1 MNQFYPSKDEFVKRA
16 GHFNLIPVYTEIVTD
31 METPVSAYKKFS
43 GHIDGNMFLLESVEG
58 GEKWGRYSFIGF
70 SPIAIIKAHG
80 EEVYLQIGGKERRIR
95 SRDPLLEL
103 KTLMTRFTYF
113 LPEGFPRLSCGAVGY
128 IGYDY
133 VRFVEKLPDIT
144 SKIHTYPDLFFTIPS
159 IVIVFDNLTKK
170 TKIIKNI
177 HLEDG
182 KDAEENYEKAIVE
195 ISSIVTLISTS
206 IDLVEEVNAS
216 KTERDLDLDPLLSDD
231 HLSDIIVKT
240 KRYIR
245 EGEAIQVVISNK
257 YRGTFDGNPFDA
269 YRALRVINP
278 SPYMF
283 YLEADDLRVAGSS
296 PEVLVRLDWDHVI
309 LRPIAGTRPRGRTDE
324 EDSRLE
330 AELLSDPKELS
341 EHLMLVDLGRNDL
354 GRIGKGGSVK
364 VNEFM
369 VIEKYSHVM
378 HIVSNITSSLSENSD
393 AFDVLRATFP
403 AGTVTGAPKIRAM
416 EIIEEFERERRGL
429 YAGAVGYFDFSGN
442 MDFCIAI
449 RTLIF
454 EKSTVI
460 IQAGAGIVYDSDP
473 YREIEEIEN
482 KTKALKEA
490 VFRGTKD
497 DSGNR

>member
-1 MNQFYPSKDEFVKRA
+1 MNRFYPSKEEFITSA
-16 GHFNLIPVYTEIVTD
+16 DDFNLVPVFTEIVSD
-31 METPVSAYKKFS
+31 METPVSAYRKFS
-43 GHIDGNMFLLESVEG
+43 RNNKGNIFLLESVEG
-58 GEKWGRYSFIGF
+58 GEKWGRYSFIGY
-70 SPIAIIKAHG
+70 SPIAIIKAYG
-80 EEVYLQIGGKERRIR
+80 NDVIVEMGGKEKKVI
-95 SRDPLLEL
+95 SKDPLLEL
-103 KTLMTRFTYF
+103 KTLMSGFTYF

-128 IGYDY
+128 LGYDY
-133 VRFVEKLPDIT
+133 VRFLEKLPDNAVER
-144 SKIHTYPDLFFTIPS
+144 HTYPDLFFTIPS
-159 IVIVFDNLTKK
+159 IVVVFDNLTKT

-177 HLEDG
+177 HIVNRPDAGKYYDDAILEISAIVNSLSTSPEPVLED
-182 KDAEENYEKAIVE
+182 EKM
-195 ISSIVTLISTS
+195 
-206 IDLVEEVNAS
+206 
-216 KTERDLDLDPLLSDD
+216 ERRESLDLSPLLSDD
-231 HLSDIIVKT
+231 QLSDIIVDT

-257 YRGTFDGNPFDA
+257 YRGEFNGDPFDA

-283 YLEADDLRVAGSS
+283 YLEAEGVRVAGSS
-296 PEVLVRLDWDHVI
+296 PEVLVRLDRDNVI
-309 LRPIAGTRPRGRTDE
+309 LRPIAGTRPRGKSEE

-330 AELLSDPKELS
+330 ADLLSDPKELS

-354 GRIGKGGSVK
+354 GRIGKEGSVK

-378 HIVSNITSSLSENSD
+378 HIVSNITSQLLENRD

-403 AGTVTGAPKIRAM
+403 AGTVTGAPKVRAM
-416 EIIEEFERERRGL
+416 EIIEEFERERRGI

-454 EKSTVI
+454 EESTVI
-460 IQAGAGIVYDSDP
+460 IQAGAGIVFDSDP
-473 YREIEEIEN
+473 SREIEEIEN

-490 VFRGTKD
+490 VFRGL
-497 DSGNR
+497 R

>member
-1 MNQFYPSKDEFVKRA
+1 MSRFYPSKDEFIKRA
-16 GHFNLIPVYTEIVTD
+16 EKFNLIPVYAEIVTD

-70 SPIAIIKAHG
+70 SPIAILKSFGEDLIIQVGG
-80 EEVYLQIGGKERRIR
+80 EEKKVR

-103 KTLMTRFTYF
+103 KNLMSRFTYF
-113 LPEGFPRLSCGAVGY
+113 LPDGFPRLSCGAVGY

-133 VRFVEKLPDIT
+133 VRFIEKLPENT
-144 SKIHTYPDLFFTIPS
+144 MKKHTYPDLFFTIPS
-159 IVIVFDNLTKK
+159 IVIVFDNLTQK

-177 HLEDG
+177 HLEKG
-182 KDAEENYEKAIVE
+182 KGTGEKYEQAIRE
-195 ISSIVTLISTS
+195 ISNIVTLISTS
-206 IDLVEEVNAS
+206 IDLGEAGYEREKEV
-216 KTERDLDLDPLLSDD
+216 DVDLDPLLSDEK
-231 HLSDIIVKT
+231 LADIIRGT

-245 EGEAIQVVISNK
+245 EGEAIQVVVSNK
-257 YRGTFDGNPFDA
+257 YKGKFDGDPFDV

-283 YLEADDLRVAGSS
+283 YLEADGVRVAGSS
-296 PEVLVRLDWDHVI
+296 PEVLVRLDWDNVI
-309 LRPIAGTRPRGRTDE
+309 LRPIAGTRPRGKSEE
-324 EDSRLE
+324 EDSRFE

-378 HIVSNITSSLSENSD
+378 HIVSNITSRLSENRD
-393 AFDVLRATFP
+393 AFDVMRATFP

-416 EIIEEFERERRGL
+416 EIIEEFEGEMRGI

-454 EKSTVI
+454 EESTVI
-460 IQAGAGIVYDSDP
+460 IQAGAGIVFDSDP
-473 YREIEEIEN
+473 FREIEEIEN

-490 VFRGTKD
+490 VFRGLRD
-497 DSGNR
+497 DRSDR